1 MLRVAILLTVHN
13 RRETTLRCL
22 ENCWHQIDAGKNE
35 GKYDYTVYLVD
46 DGSTDGTSEAVQSMF
61 PQTVLIKG
69 DGNLFWNRGMR
80 LAWDRAAAEDYDFY
94 LWLNDDTLMNEGALA
109 SLMENSEFLRHKAI
123 VVGTTANAAGEIT
136 YGGRN
141 RARKLMTPDPVIPIP
156 CHLFNGNLVLV
167 PKSVYASLG
176 NLIRSTTIPSAI
188 STMAC
193 GRTNTGSTVFSLRVS
208 WPCATATTGWR
219 NGGTPPIRSGNA
231 GTTCIRRKAVP
242 RKSSLFMI
250 TGKADSCGRSSM
262 AFPSISK
269 SCSPEEKAMG
279 KFVPAI
285 QSMRLRTLPLSLAGV
300 LLGTL
305 LAVADY
311 KVKGLTVLFLVLTT
325 ICLQILS
332 NLSNE
337 LGDVLHGTDT
347 ADRQG
352 PQYGLNGGG
361 MSVADMKRLIGLFVV
376 LCVVFGLA
384 MIKVSFGRIFSMD
397 GLCLVLLGFAAI
409 SGAMKY
415 TLGRNPYG
423 YRGLGDVF
431 VFLFFGLVAVLGS
444 YFVVSH
450 AMPSWLLLLPASGIG
465 FFSIGVLNVNNIRDM
480 KTDAPNRTTVAL
492 MLGLRRARI
501 YQTVLIVLGW
511 ACMIGYCLLRFF
523 DPWHYLFVIT
533 LPLYILHLKGVWTR
547 EERALDP
554 MLPLL
559 VLSTFALALLMGF
572 GFVKFLL

>member
-1 MLRVAILLTVHN
+1 
-13 RRETTLRCL
+13 
-22 ENCWHQIDAGKNE
+22 
-35 GKYDYTVYLVD
+35 
-46 DGSTDGTSEAVQSMF
+46 
-61 PQTVLIKG
+61 
-69 DGNLFWNRGMR
+69 
-80 LAWDRAAAEDYDFY
+80 
-94 LWLNDDTLMNEGALA
+94 
-109 SLMENSEFLRHKAI
+109 
-123 VVGTTANAAGEIT
+123 
-136 YGGRN
+136 
-141 RARKLMTPDPVIPIP
+141 
-156 CHLFNGNLVLV
+156 
-167 PKSVYASLG
+167 
-176 NLIRSTTIPSAI
+176 
-188 STMAC
+188 
-193 GRTNTGSTVFSLRVS
+193 
-208 WPCATATTGWR
+208 
-219 NGGTPPIRSGNA
+219 
-231 GTTCIRRKAVP
+231 
-242 RKSSLFMI
+242 
-250 TGKADSCGRSSM
+250 
-262 AFPSISK
+262 
-269 SCSPEEKAMG
+269 MG

-361 MSVADMKRLIGLFVV
+361 MSVTDMKRLIGLFVV
-376 LCVVFGLA
+376 LCVIFGLA

-465 FFSIGVLNVNNIRDM
+465 LFSIGVLNVNNIRDM

-559 VLSTFALALLMGF
+559 VLSTFALALLLGF